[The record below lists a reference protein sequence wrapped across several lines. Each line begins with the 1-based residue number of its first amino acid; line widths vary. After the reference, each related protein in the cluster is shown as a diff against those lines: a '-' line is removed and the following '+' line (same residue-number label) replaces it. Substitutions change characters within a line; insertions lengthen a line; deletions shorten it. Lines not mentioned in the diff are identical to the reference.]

1 MPRRDVAG
9 LLAAAATRLT
19 VAGVEAPRRD
29 AALLIGHALGRDR
42 GWVLTHGD
50 HQPDVEGCA
59 AANRLIDRR
68 AMREPVSRILG
79 RREFWSLD
87 FTLDAATLDPRPDS
101 ETLVA
106 AALELIP
113 DVTRAWRILDLG
125 TGTGCL
131 LLALLSERP
140 NAWGV
145 GLDLAPA
152 ALRVARDNARRL
164 GLADRL
170 ALVAADWGK
179 PLNGQFDL
187 VLSNP
192 PYIAEAELA
201 GLAPEVTRWDP
212 RTALVAGADGL
223 DAYRSILPAL
233 PRLLRP
239 DGAAVL
245 EIGRDQAE
253 AVRGLA
259 ASQGMENPRIRAD
272 LAGRPRC
279 AIMGGG
285 KKTLGVAGGAL

>member
-9 LLAAAATRLT
+9 LLASAAARLT
-19 VAGVEAPRRD
+19 AAGVEAPRRD
-29 AALLIGHALGRDR
+29 AALLIGHALDRDR

-50 HQPDVEGCA
+50 HQPDPALWA
-59 AANRLIDRR
+59 AANHLIDRR

-87 FTLDAATLDPRPDS
+87 FALDAATLDPRPDS
-101 ETLVA
+101 ETLVD
-106 AALELIP
+106 AALQLIP
-113 DVTRAWRILDLG
+113 DVTRHWRILDLG

-170 ALVAADWGK
+170 ALVAADWAK
-179 PLNGQFDL
+179 PLNARFDL
-187 VLSNP
+187 VISNP

-212 RTALVAGADGL
+212 RAALVAGGDGL

-233 PRLLRP
+233 TRLLRP
-239 DGAAVL
+239 DGVAVL

-259 ASQGMENPRIRAD
+259 ALQGLEDPRIRAD

-279 AIMGGG
+279 AIMGGS
-285 KKTLGVAGGAL
+285 KKTLGVAGAPL